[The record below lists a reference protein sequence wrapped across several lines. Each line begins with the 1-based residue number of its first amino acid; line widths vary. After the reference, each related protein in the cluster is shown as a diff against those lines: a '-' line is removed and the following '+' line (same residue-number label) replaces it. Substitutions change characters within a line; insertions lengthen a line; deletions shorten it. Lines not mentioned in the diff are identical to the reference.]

1 VATKKCVKQG
11 CKVAETCAV
20 GAEASVPVPTPKR
33 NRARSKAAS
42 RKQPEVEKSAQ
53 PELIAEPPGEL
64 PSASEA
70 LAPSVLASSLCSAQP
85 NLGEVH
91 WHKQGSNILDG
102 RESLFLKVWDVVSSF
117 RRPKF
122 ETRPQPVKKQAVE
135 DDDLYSDLFK

>member
-11 CKVAETCAV
+11 CEVAETCAA
-20 GAEASVPVPTPKR
+20 GAAISVPTPKR
-33 NRARSKAAS
+33 TRTRSKAAS
-42 RKQPEVEKSAQ
+42 RKRPDVEKSAQ
-53 PELIAEPPGEL
+53 PELSAEPPGEV

-70 LAPSVLASSLCSAQP
+70 LAPTALASSLCSAKP

-91 WHKQGSNILDG
+91 WHKQDSNILDG

-122 ETRPQPVKKQAVE
+122 EPRPQPAKRQTVE
-135 DDDLYSDLFK
+135 DNDLYSDMFK